1 MQDSLLISQGP
12 ESAEGGFR
20 MRGDLGG
27 ESSIGEREDSTV
39 MEFTRL
45 PSAMLQLVA
54 ELQPPLV
61 LLSASASIVV

>member
-1 MQDSLLISQGP
+1 MISQGA

-20 MRGDLGG
+20 MRGDFSG
-27 ESSIGEREDSTV
+27 ESSIGDRVDSTV
-39 MEFTRL
+39 IEFTRL